1 MTVCVSRLAR
11 IVAALAAAGGLL
23 LGSGSPSVSA
33 LGLAAHET
41 RGHASSRGV
50 TKLLVVIEENQSL
63 SQMQAHMPY
72 AYSLAQRFSY
82 ATNYHAITHP
92 SPRPGRPVV
101 GDVRGKGLTAV
112 EQAARVI
119 RAFRQAAATGTSLPD
134 VAADMDA
141 YLIPFMGD
149 EDFATALLV
158 DASHRG
164 RVTFLSCGHPPPM
177 MSGPT
182 EPPSSSPCQP
192 GCRWVWGPAAS
203 RSRCRGEPAIACC
216 CTPTA
221 SAKPVTNTGS
231 SCLCSSWHR
240 P

>member
-1 MTVCVSRLAR
+1 
-11 IVAALAAAGGLL
+11 
-23 LGSGSPSVSA
+23 
-33 LGLAAHET
+33 
-41 RGHASSRGV
+41 
-50 TKLLVVIEENQSL
+50 
-63 SQMQAHMPY
+63 MQAHMPY

-203 RSRCRGEPAIACC
+203 RSARRRPRPRAAGEHDRAVSRGCRIRVPERARAPRGEDGGQARSRITVSGPSPAFLSRARASG
-216 CTPTA
+216 CTPGEPRLRPATGRNVLN
-221 SAKPVTNTGS
+221 SADAA
-231 SCLCSSWHR
+231 
-240 P
+240 